1 MGVEIQQRAA
11 SRNQSPSSRFEPPR
25 MAIAVTC
32 PSCKAK
38 FTVSDKFAG
47 KQGPCPKCKAPITIP
62 KAEAAAAEPGAAKT
76 AAPAAKAGPATAAK
90 PGAPTA
96 KSGAAAGKPGPAPAA
111 SKPAAAPAPE
121 IVVHEPEPVGP
132 KSASGRSVTKPLTR
146 RETQFKWI
154 PALAIAGAVLAT
166 LAAAWF
172 LKAQLKDQLW
182 LRGVGLLLISPVI
195 ALAGYSFLR
204 DDELEPYRGRSLWIR
219 ASLCGLAYAALWG
232 VFLLVPA
239 DATAEAW
246 GWILVGPP
254 FFLVGAAAAF
264 ATLDLDF
271 GNAFF
276 HYCFYVLTT
285 LLLGA
290 AAGLAMPW
298 AAVAS

>member
-1 MGVEIQQRAA
+1 
-11 SRNQSPSSRFEPPR
+11 

-62 KAEAAAAEPGAAKT
+62 KAEAAASEPAVAKPGA
-76 AAPAAKAGPATAAK
+76 PAAK
-90 PGAPTA
+90 PGAPAA
-96 KSGAAAGKPGPAPAA
+96 KAGAAAGKPGPAAAA

-146 RETQFKWI
+146 RETQFRWV
-154 PALAIAGAVLAT
+154 PAIMIAGAVLVS
-166 LAAAWF
+166 LAAAW
-172 LKAQLKDQLW
+172 LLRAQLKELVW
-182 LRGVGLLLISPVI
+182 LRGVGLLLISPAIVV
-195 ALAGYSFLR
+195 AGYSFLR
-204 DDELEPYRGRSLWIR
+204 DDELEPYRGRSLWLR
-219 ASLCGLAYAALWG
+219 ASLCGFAYMTLWG
-232 VFLLVPA
+232 VFLFVP
-239 DATAEAW
+239 TTSEAW
-246 GWILVGPP
+246 AWMLIAPP
-254 FFLVGAAAAF
+254 FFLVGAGAAF

-276 HYCFYVLTT
+276 HYCFYVMTT

-298 AAVAS
+298 AAIAG